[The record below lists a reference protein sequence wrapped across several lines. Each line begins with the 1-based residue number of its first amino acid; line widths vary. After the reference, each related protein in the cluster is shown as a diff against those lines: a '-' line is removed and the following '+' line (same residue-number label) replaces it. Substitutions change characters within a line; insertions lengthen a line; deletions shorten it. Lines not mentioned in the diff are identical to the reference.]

1 MEDIYNL
8 VIWPVNVKTDV
19 LIVNK
24 EIAIA
29 LSNQSPKVTK
39 AGLSW
44 WINSLSIVV
53 LKYFHS
59 SKSINKSCEGYQE
72 NVGLKINIYQFFFR
86 GIQYFMF

>member
-1 MEDIYNL
+1 MENIYIYNL

-29 LSNQSPKVTK
+29 LMSNQSPKVTE

-44 WINSLSIVV
+44 WINSLSIDV

-59 SKSINKSCEGYQE
+59 SKNISKSYEGYQE
-72 NVGLKINIYQFFFR
+72 NVGLKININ
-86 GIQYFMF
+86 